1 MDRQLS
7 AGASKN
13 LAPKHKN
20 NGINDGMKIV
30 YDAFVRTVVAA
41 VVYELVSY
49 PLIKLAN
56 TSVSA
61 RVFDVLLFAVPVF
74 VAMLIYDIIKMNLN
88 KQGPGESK

>member
-1 MDRQLS
+1 
-7 AGASKN
+7 
-13 LAPKHKN
+13 
-20 NGINDGMKIV
+20 MKIV